1 MKETI
6 NKTNGM
12 VLEMIEQITKEN
24 NNALLNNETQTIFQK
39 QIYKYKVTLI
49 SFCSLWKGIILTSL
63 NELINFKGWK

>member
-49 SFCSLWKGIILTSL
+49 SFCSL
-63 NELINFKGWK
+63 